1 MTTGKRI
8 VLQTGIFLM
17 FFSLLSIGAFADNG
31 GSPVSA
37 VLFGLVG
44 ALIVGLIPATVL
56 ISMSRTK
63 TKSTQANHY
72 VSSEVTLSDK
82 SDKFLRKDTHMISN
96 K

>member
-44 ALIVGLIPATVL
+44 AL
-56 ISMSRTK
+56 
-63 TKSTQANHY
+63 
-72 VSSEVTLSDK
+72 
-82 SDKFLRKDTHMISN
+82 RKDTHMISN